1 MKLEILERMAR
12 DGIREMQF
20 LLGFLKEH
28 GLGCEKDMVEAQS
41 WYRRAAEK
49 GFAPAAYMLF
59 YANSRHKNQM
69 EARPHTDVEDSV
81 ALDWCR
87 KAAEEGFAPAQL
99 DLVPSAS
106 CSAESLQLALS
117 AAEQGYARAAFY
129 LGSLY
134 ENGYLGISP
143 DLQAAVNWFKKA
155 SELGEE
161 NAACAVARMYREGK
175 GIEKDEVAAFQ
186 WYLKAFEMKSHAAA
200 FAIGQ
205 IYAAGLLGQ
214 DKDAE
219 RAEFYNT
226 KGMEY
231 MKWWGNSFEHPDRTS
246 GYPKSGDTYPID

>member
-28 GLGCEKDMVEAQS
+28 GLGCEKEVVEAHT
-41 WYRRAAEK
+41 WYRRSAEK

-69 EARPHTDVEDSV
+69 EARPHTDAEDSA

-87 KAAEEGFAPAQL
+87 KAAREGFAPAQL
-99 DLVPSAS
+99 DLAS
-106 CSAESLQLALS
+106 FASSPAESFQLALS
-117 AAEQGYARAAFY
+117 AAEQGYAHAAFY
-129 LGSLY
+129 LGALC
-134 ENGYLGISP
+134 ETGYPGIEQ
-143 DLQAAVNWFKKA
+143 DLQAALKWFKKA

-161 NAACAVARMYREGK
+161 SAACAVARMYREGK
-175 GIEKDEVAAFQ
+175 GLEKDEVAAFQ

-200 FAIGQ
+200 FALGQ
-205 IYAAGLLGQ
+205 IYATGSLGQ
-214 DKDAE
+214 DKDATK
-219 RAEFYNT
+219 ADFYNT

-231 MKWWGNSFEHPDRTS
+231 MKRWGNSFEHPNRASETDKDS
-246 GYPKSGDTYPID
+246 